1 MYYNSIKFPKHVFKI
16 YLHTSARDRKMCK
29 NNTQNEYKQ

>member
-16 YLHTSARDRKMCK
+16 YYIPVQEIEKCV